1 MIRISLCWE
10 SYYKTNTRKREKC
23 PKEQDCESQ
32 SGILEGKLTLRVRSF
47 EIIIKKLLHNSP
59 SLSVPL
65 EEVNYTELGKYVSRW
80 VD

>member
-1 MIRISLCWE
+1 MS
-10 SYYKTNTRKREKC
+10 KRAGLWK
-23 PKEQDCESQ
+23 PQ

-47 EIIIKKLLHNSP
+47 EIIIKRLLHNSP